1 MNDAFRSQL
10 MATTTDEPIPAIVRY
25 RSSAAMAAFG
35 AAAPDVRVMV
45 TYQYNLIPAQ
55 AISATSQSLLALAD
69 NPAVDQVWPDLPV
82 HTMLDVSVPLIRAPQ
97 MWNLGFEGQG
107 VRVAVVDTGIDP
119 DHPDFEGR
127 IVAMQDFTQSG
138 GSGRDGNGHGT
149 HVSSTIGGSGEA
161 SGGKYIGVAPEVELL
176 AAKVLRDDGSG
187 MTSDVMAGVEW
198 AVQQNAHVINLSLG
212 SNVRCDGTDALS
224 ALCDQAVA
232 QGVVVCVAAGNAGP
246 GAGTVGSPGCA
257 RNVITIGAT
266 TDTDQVTSFSSRG
279 PTSDGRVK
287 PDVCFP
293 GYNIV
298 AARAKGTAM
307 GTPVDAYYTS
317 ASGTSMAT
325 PHAAGA
331 SALLLQALPGL
342 TPEQVKARLM
352 GSAIDLGLDSN
363 TQGSGRGDILAAYEY
378 GGGTPPPPT
387 PPPPE
392 PQPGGC
398 NPFASSQRTEAGEV
412 RTGVAKEFWWILG
425 ILLVLCICVTCA
437 TATLLA
443 IALTTS

>member
-1 MNDAFRSQL
+1 
-10 MATTTDEPIPAIVRY
+10 
-25 RSSAAMAAFG
+25 
-35 AAAPDVRVMV
+35 
-45 TYQYNLIPAQ
+45 
-55 AISATSQSLLALAD
+55 
-69 NPAVDQVWPDLPV
+69 
-82 HTMLDVSVPLIRAPQ
+82 
-97 MWNLGFEGQG
+97 
-107 VRVAVVDTGIDP
+107 
-119 DHPDFEGR
+119 
-127 IVAMQDFTQSG
+127 
-138 GSGRDGNGHGT
+138 
-149 HVSSTIGGSGEA
+149 
-161 SGGKYIGVAPEVELL
+161 
-176 AAKVLRDDGSG
+176 
-187 MTSDVMAGVEW
+187 
-198 AVQQNAHVINLSLG
+198 
-212 SNVRCDGTDALS
+212 
-224 ALCDQAVA
+224 
-232 QGVVVCVAAGNAGP
+232 
-246 GAGTVGSPGCA
+246 
-257 RNVITIGAT
+257 
-266 TDTDQVTSFSSRG
+266 
-279 PTSDGRVK
+279 
-287 PDVCFP
+287 
-293 GYNIV
+293 
-298 AARAKGTAM
+298 M